1 MKESNKQTVL
11 RLEYHDRLWHEEQA
25 IEPDGNHR
33 DSKDEDRGAERPSHR
48 LEVKEQQQSRRRQK
62 QDPERMVGKRCVKP
76 KEQRTHACA
85 THPAPRTGDA
95 REVLDG
101 AGDAQRK

>member
-1 MKESNKQTVL
+1 MKESNEQSVF

-33 DSKDEDRGAERPSHR
+33 DAKDEDRGVERPSHR
-48 LEVKEQQQSRRRQK
+48 FEVKEQQQSRRRQK
-62 QDPERMVGKRCVKP
+62 QDPERVIGKRRFKP
-76 KEQRTHACA
+76 QEQCAHRGA
-85 THPAPRTGDA
+85 THPAPGAGDA